1 MKSLCFASA
10 ATGLLACGL
19 MAVPCARAQDSN
31 VVPLYQVTPVYRST
45 VAVNYTHRSGST
57 PINII
62 GTPLLPQV
70 KGGAEINSKKGSIEI
85 NARLQNLAP
94 ATQFGSGYLTYVLW
108 AITPEGRANNLGELL
123 VSDDGKSNLT
133 TSTSFQS
140 FGLIVTAEPFYSVS
154 RPSDVVVAENQVRRD
169 TIGTIEQIQA
179 KYELLPRGQ
188 YVVATDSAMAIP
200 VVLNPKVP
208 LELYEARNAVRIARL
223 QGADHYAPDSFQK
236 ARQALQQAE
245 GSYAA
250 KQNKKMVIQSAR
262 QAAEAAEDAILIT
275 EKKEQQELRERQQ
288 AEATQQAQLRAQAEA
303 QKAQAEQD
311 QAAAQQQAAAAQQQA
326 AAADQQA
333 KMAQQQAQ
341 MADAQAQQARQ
352 QAAQAEQEKQQLR
365 EQLRAQLN
373 AVLETRETARGLVVN
388 MADVLFASGKYELK
402 PTAREKLSKLSGI
415 ILAHPGLTLQ
425 IEGHTDSVGTD
436 EFNQQLSEKRAN
448 AVRDYLIGQSVPPDS
463 VTAVGLGK
471 DQPVASNDT
480 AQGRQL
486 NRRVEIIVAGDII
499 GIPIQAHTTPQ

>member
-1 MKSLCFASA
+1 
-10 ATGLLACGL
+10 
-19 MAVPCARAQDSN
+19 
-31 VVPLYQVTPVYRST
+31 
-45 VAVNYTHRSGST
+45 
-57 PINII
+57 
-62 GTPLLPQV
+62 
-70 KGGAEINSKKGSIEI
+70 
-85 NARLQNLAP
+85 
-94 ATQFGSGYLTYVLW
+94 
-108 AITPEGRANNLGELL
+108 
-123 VSDDGKSNLT
+123 
-133 TSTSFQS
+133 
-140 FGLIVTAEPFYSVS
+140 
-154 RPSDVVVAENQVRRD
+154 
-169 TIGTIEQIQA
+169 
-179 KYELLPRGQ
+179 
-188 YVVATDSAMAIP
+188 
-200 VVLNPKVP
+200 
-208 LELYEARNAVRIARL
+208 
-223 QGADHYAPDSFQK
+223 
-236 ARQALQQAE
+236 
-245 GSYAA
+245 
-250 KQNKKMVIQSAR
+250 
-262 QAAEAAEDAILIT
+262 
-275 EKKEQQELRERQQ
+275 
-288 AEATQQAQLRAQAEA
+288 
-303 QKAQAEQD
+303 
-311 QAAAQQQAAAAQQQA
+311 
-326 AAADQQA
+326 
-333 KMAQQQAQ
+333 MAQQQAQ